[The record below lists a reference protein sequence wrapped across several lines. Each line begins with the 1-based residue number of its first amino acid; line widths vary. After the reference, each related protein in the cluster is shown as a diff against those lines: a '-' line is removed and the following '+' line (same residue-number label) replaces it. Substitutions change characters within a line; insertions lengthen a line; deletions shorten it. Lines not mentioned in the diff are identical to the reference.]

1 MRRQSPIS
9 EIPDSDQSIS
19 EEEDSDDV
27 CLETAVSLDHSAKKQ
42 EELPLPARLDFLRG
56 ANKRSLDGIGSS
68 SFEKPTGVVHEDE
81 VELPDFEEVE
91 LNRLSGEIAAN
102 SSDEEVI
109 SGDEG
114 KTVLPRIVIG
124 SRTKGRGLHK
134 YGACSIRSE
143 QVGHVNEEYKALLCV
158 KESVSCSESDDV
170 SSKANGCSDGTS
182 HISEVSWN
190 LEQSKVKFPPQSLL
204 HRHEPSGTWV
214 SNCDSSVP
222 FEIHGLPETTEAFS
236 PGISACSIESYLEDD
251 DEVGNNLEIEPAE
264 EECLASGLNLQSM
277 ADLVDNLQD
286 KAYSYLPQNC
296 QTRGKKVN
304 HFPTTSRSLLQ
315 DRSDGEDS
323 PELMDSGSNSDNEA
337 SDQNMKIAFPE
348 KKLQTM
354 ADRFQQALGA
364 SCVTEEGTCVAA
376 LKSFGSGI
384 FGNLQ
389 RVMQKEKERD
399 ANFLKK
405 SQAGASPHSGLGV
418 VEVKIISRYLD
429 GKLIVCSC
437 SLCKYTEVKEFLLP
451 DNSKRME
458 CGGQERTVVFNPRV
472 SDADLEVGSMIRI
485 YPPWKEVQ
493 VGNDNII
500 LCTYFS

>member
-19 EEEDSDDV
+19 EGEDSDDV
-27 CLETAVSLDHSAKKQ
+27 YLESAVSLDHSAKNQ

-56 ANKRSLDGIGSS
+56 VNKRSLHGIGSS
-68 SFEKPTGVVHEDE
+68 SLEKPTGVVLEDE

-91 LNRLSGEIAAN
+91 LNHLSGEIAAN

-109 SGDEG
+109 SEDEG
-114 KTVLPRIVIG
+114 KTVLVIG

-143 QVGHVNEEYKALLCV
+143 QVGHVNEEYEALLCV
-158 KESVSCSESDDV
+158 KESVSCSASDDV
-170 SSKANGCSDGTS
+170 SSKANRCSDG
-182 HISEVSWN
+182 IW
-190 LEQSKVKFPPQSLL
+190 SKARPKFPPQSFS

-222 FEIHGLPETTEAFS
+222 FKIHGLPETTEAFS

-251 DEVGNNLEIEPAE
+251 DEVGNNVEIEPAE
-264 EECLASGLNLQSM
+264 EECIALGLNPQSM

-304 HFPTTSRSLLQ
+304 HFPTRSRSLLQ
-315 DRSDGEDS
+315 DRSNGEDS
-323 PELMDSGSNSDNEA
+323 PEPMDSGSNSDNEA
-337 SDQNMKIAFPE
+337 SDQNMKMAFPE

-364 SCVTEEGTCVAA
+364 SCETDEGTSVAT
-376 LKSFGSGI
+376 LKSFGAGI

-389 RVMQKEKERD
+389 RVMQKEKGRD

-437 SLCKYTEVKEFLLP
+437 SLCKYTEEFLLP

-458 CGGQERTVVFNPRV
+458 CGGMERTVIFNPRV

-485 YPPWKEVQ
+485 YPPWKEVP
-493 VGNDNII
+493 VRNDNII
-500 LCTYFS
+500 LCTYFSEIPCPD